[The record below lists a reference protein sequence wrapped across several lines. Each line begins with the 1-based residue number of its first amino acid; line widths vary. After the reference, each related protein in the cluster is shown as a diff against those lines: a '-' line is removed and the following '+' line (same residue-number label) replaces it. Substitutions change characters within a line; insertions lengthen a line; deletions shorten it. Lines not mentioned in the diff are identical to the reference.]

1 MLHVDIDGKNNILAI
16 FGGLVDLGAA
26 GNRHAV
32 CALLQ
37 HELARLALQ
46 NAVVIQLKTGLAVA
60 VNVDQAKNLA
70 RGAAIRVHAFH
81 VVKEINAV
89 EAEVFYLF
97 AFVLVDLAL
106 HVCERGVFGRKGA
119 FIDGRVAAE
128 HADELLGRA
137 FHVGDFFR
145 IAIDGRR
152 LHVGGEHFAIAVV
165 NRTATR
171 RELDRHRARI
181 GSLGAVIVGKNNLK
195 LNETSYEQQK
205 DDSEKDQEHPKA
217 I

>member
-1 MLHVDIDGKNNILAI
+1 M
-16 FGGLVDLGAA
+16 
-26 GNRHAV
+26 
-32 CALLQ
+32 
-37 HELARLALQ
+37 
-46 NAVVIQLKTGLAVA
+46 AVA

-81 VVKEINAV
+81 VVKEINAI

-128 HADELLGRA
+128 HAGELLGRA
-137 FHVGDFFR
+137 FHVGDFFW

-152 LHVGGEHFAIAVV
+152 LHIGGEHFAIAVV
-165 NRTATR
+165 DRAAAR

-181 GSLGAVIVGKNNLK
+181 GSLSAVIVGKNNLK
-195 LNETSYEQQK
+195 LNKASYEQQK
-205 DDSEKDQEHPKA
+205 GDSEKDQEHPKA